1 MLQTLSKYFKGDRI
15 LWIIAVLLAVF
26 SLLAVY
32 SSTGILAY
40 DHHAGNTEYF
50 LIRQLVILI
59 LGFGVMYLAHLVPYR
74 YYSRISQLLLYI
86 AIPLLLITLVSG
98 TTINQ
103 ASRWLTLP
111 GTGITFQ
118 TSDFAKL
125 VLVMFVA
132 RKLAKSQDNIQDW
145 KNGFRPIIIP
155 VLLVTLLIFPAN
167 FSTAAVIF
175 TTAVVIMFIGR
186 VNIKYIS
193 MMIGSGILLFLI
205 LILIASVKPEILP
218 RMETWTARI
227 ESFSGDSQENYQVQQ
242 SKIAIATG
250 GFFGKMPGKSIQRN
264 YLPHPYSDFIFAIIV
279 EEYGLLGGGFVVLLY
294 LMLLFRG
301 IRLAN
306 KAPGTFGAFL
316 AIGLSFSLVF
326 QAMINMAVSVNLL
339 PVTGQPLPLISM
351 GGTSIWFS
359 CLTIGVMLSVSRQ
372 TEDTNQ
378 EKNSHA
384 TQGA

>member
-1 MLQTLSKYFKGDRI
+1 MKKELSKYFKGDRL

-32 SSTGILAY
+32 SSTGRLAY
-40 DHHAGNTEYF
+40 NHHGGNTEYF
-50 LIRQLVILI
+50 LFRQLIIIVV
-59 LGFGVMYLAHLVPYR
+59 GFGVMYLAHLIPYW

-103 ASRWLTLP
+103 ASRWLTVP

-125 VLVMFVA
+125 VLVMFIA
-132 RKLAKSQDNIQDW
+132 RKLAKSQDAIQDW
-145 KNGFRPIIIP
+145 EHGFRPIIIP
-155 VLLVTLLIFPAN
+155 VLLVTLLILPAN
-167 FSTAAVIF
+167 FSTAAIIF

-186 VNIKYIS
+186 VNLKYIS
-193 MMIGSGILLFLI
+193 ILIGSGILLLLI
-205 LILIASVKPEILP
+205 LILVASVKPEILP
-218 RMETWTARI
+218 RMETWASRI
-227 ESFSGDSQENYQVQQ
+227 ESFSGDSEENYQVKQ

-250 GFFGKMPGKSIQRN
+250 GLIGKMPGKSIQRN

-279 EEYGLLGGGFVVLLY
+279 EEYGAIGGGFLVLLY
-294 LMLLFRG
+294 LILLFRG

-326 QAMINMAVSVNLL
+326 QAIINMGVAVNLL
-339 PVTGQPLPLISM
+339 PVTGQPLPLVSM
-351 GGTSIWFS
+351 GGTSILFS
-359 CLTIGVMLSVSRQ
+359 CLNIGIMLSVSRQ
-372 TEDTNQ
+372 TEEDNE
-378 EKNSHA
+378 EKNNYA
-384 TQGA
+384 TQTA

>member
-1 MLQTLSKYFKGDRI
+1 MLQGLSKYFKGDRI

-40 DHHAGNTEYF
+40 NHHAGNTEYF
-50 LIRQLVILI
+50 LIRQLIIII
-59 LGFGVMYLAHLVPYR
+59 LGFGIMYVAHLVPYR

-132 RKLAKSQDNIQDW
+132 RKLAKGQDNIQDW

-155 VLLVTLLIFPAN
+155 VLLVTLLILPAN

-186 VNIKYIS
+186 VNLKYIGL
-193 MMIGSGILLFLI
+193 MIGSGVLLLLILL
-205 LILIASVKPEILP
+205 LIANVKPEVLP

-227 ESFSGDSQENYQVQQ
+227 ESFSDDSQENYQVKQ

-250 GFFGKMPGKSIQRN
+250 GLLGKMPGKSIQRN

-279 EEYGLLGGGFVVLLY
+279 EEYGVLGGGFVVLLY
-294 LMLLFRG
+294 LILLFRG
-301 IRLAN
+301 IKLAN

-326 QAMINMAVSVNLL
+326 QAMINMGVAVNLL

-359 CLTIGVMLSVSRQ
+359 CLTIGIMLSVSRQ
-372 TEDTNQ
+372 TEDTNE

-384 TQGA
+384 TQRT

>member
-1 MLQTLSKYFKGDRI
+1 MLQGLSKYFKGDRI

-40 DHHAGNTEYF
+40 NHHAGNTEYF
-50 LIRQLVILI
+50 LIRQLIIII
-59 LGFGVMYLAHLVPYR
+59 LGFGIMYVAHLVPYR

-132 RKLAKSQDNIQDW
+132 RKLAKGQDNIQDW

-155 VLLVTLLIFPAN
+155 VLLVTLLILPAN

-186 VNIKYIS
+186 VNLKYIGL
-193 MMIGSGILLFLI
+193 MIGSGVLLLLILL
-205 LILIASVKPEILP
+205 LIANVKPEVLP

-227 ESFSGDSQENYQVQQ
+227 ESFSDDSQENYQVKQ

-250 GFFGKMPGKSIQRN
+250 GLLGKMPGKSIQRN

-279 EEYGLLGGGFVVLLY
+279 EEYGVLGGGFVVLLY
-294 LMLLFRG
+294 LILLFRG
-301 IRLAN
+301 IKLAN

-326 QAMINMAVSVNLL
+326 QAMINMGVAVNLL
-339 PVTGQPLPLISM
+339 PVT
-351 GGTSIWFS
+351 
-359 CLTIGVMLSVSRQ
+359 
-372 TEDTNQ
+372 
-378 EKNSHA
+378 
-384 TQGA
+384 